1 MHYLREEM
9 KSDNKKFGDEGEEIA
24 RKYLQTNG
32 YSIEAVNWR
41 KSRFE
46 LDIIAAKKGLLA
58 FIEVKSSRRNSLGP
72 PEIRVNKA
80 KQKKIAEAA
89 SEYLSELSAIPENIR
104 FDVIGILTFK
114 DKPPKINHIESAFVI
129 EEEL

>member
-1 MHYLREEM
+1 M

-24 RKYLQTNG
+24 RKYLLSNG

-46 LDIIAAKKGLLA
+46 LDIVASKEGLLV

-72 PEIRVNKA
+72 PEFRVNKI
-80 KQKKIAEAA
+80 KQKRIAEAA
-89 SEYLSELSAIPENIR
+89 SEYLSELSVLPENIR
-104 FDVIGILTFK
+104 FDVIGILSSR
-114 DKPPKINHIESAFVI
+114 DKPPEINHIESAFVI
-129 EEEL
+129 EEEP